1 MFLNNEPINKKLL
14 KIKKP
19 LNYNLFDF
27 FPIKYD
33 NKELIIE
40 TTKLFV
46 PFGIQSYNNKKYI
59 FLSFQNIL
67 NDDKT
72 KILFNNLSIIQ
83 EKVMKDMK
91 IFFVDVFLKNDNLL
105 KLKID
110 DKVLFYNQNKNL
122 INDIDKFSYGKFI
135 IYLSG
140 LWCKDNKI
148 WFDWRLLQAKVDVPI
163 YLMEYSFSDKN
174 DDIINHKGKGK
185 GKGKGPPPPPPPP
198 PSSNDIFTGKYKT
211 MFNMGIPREAILNK
225 MKLDSQPLN
234 LGELKS
240 VKLKK
245 TEKDIKCINL
255 ENQNVPSL
263 EQITNA
269 LLKLKKVN

>member
-1 MFLNNEPINKKLL
+1 MFLNDKIIDKKLL
-14 KIKKP
+14 KIKNP

-40 TTKLFV
+40 TTKLFI

-59 FLSFQNIL
+59 FLSFQNMK

-72 KILFNNLSIIQ
+72 KILLNNLLIIQ
-83 EKVMKDMK
+83 EKIIKDMK
-91 IFFVDVFLKNDNLL
+91 NFFVDIFFKNDNLL

-110 DKVLFYNQNKNL
+110 NNVLFYNQNKKL
-122 INDIDKFSYGKFI
+122 INNIERFSYGKFI

-148 WFDWRLLQAKVDVPI
+148 WFDWKLLQAKVDIPI

-174 DDIINHKGKGK
+174 DHIINKKGKGK
-185 GKGKGPPPPPPPP
+185 GKFAPPPPPPPPPP
-198 PSSNDIFTGKYKT
+198 PSNDIFTGKYKI

-225 MKLDSQPLN
+225 MKLDSKPLN
-234 LGELKS
+234 LEELS
-240 VKLKK
+240 SIKLKK

>member
-1 MFLNNEPINKKLL
+1 M
-14 KIKKP
+14 
-19 LNYNLFDF
+19 
-27 FPIKYD
+27 
-33 NKELIIE
+33 
-40 TTKLFV
+40 
-46 PFGIQSYNNKKYI
+46 
-59 FLSFQNIL
+59 

-83 EKVMKDMK
+83 EKVIKDMK
-91 IFFVDVFLKNDNLL
+91 DFFVDIFFKNDNLL

-110 DKVLFYNQNKNL
+110 DKVLFYHQNKNL

-174 DDIINHKGKGK
+174 DDIINNKGKGK
-185 GKGKGPPPPPPPP
+185 GKGKSLPPPPPPP

-211 MFNMGIPREAILNK
+211 MFNMGIPKEAILNK
-225 MKLDSQPLN
+225 MKLDAKPLN
-234 LGELKS
+234 LGELTS